1 MAKPNAVS
9 RGASKV
15 SQKKSKVSPKKAA
28 KRSWANWVWLLQLSI
43 CKRNQGRVSRQV
55 TFAAL
60 AVTVMMAAWSF
71 YGFLQGAMVPAFW
84 TSLAGEGDL
93 VAVYLPAG
101 LFLLSGCWISFRVVA
116 GWPKFSDF
124 LISVEAEM
132 VKVSWPSRG
141 ELYRASL
148 VVVVVI
154 FFMAVL
160 LFGFD
165 LFWRWLFQ
173 LIGVLKT

>member
-1 MAKPNAVS
+1 MAKANAVS
-9 RGASKV
+9 RGSATAS
-15 SQKKSKVSPKKAA
+15 QKKAA
-28 KRSWANWVWLLQLSI
+28 KRDFAWLRQLSI
-43 CKRNQGRVSRQV
+43 YKRNQGRVSRQV

-60 AVTVMMAAWSF
+60 AVTVTMAAWSF
-71 YGFLQGAMVPAFW
+71 YGFLQGGMVPGFW
-84 TSLAGEGDL
+84 TNLAGGSTL
-93 VAVYLPAG
+93 VAVYCPAG
-101 LFLLSGCWISFRVVA
+101 LFLLIGCWISFRVVA

>member
-1 MAKPNAVS
+1 MGKADAVS
-9 RGASKV
+9 RGARAV
-15 SQKKSKVSPKKAA
+15 SQKKPA
-28 KRSWANWVWLLQLSI
+28 KRGLAGLVWLFRLSI
-43 CKRNQGRVSRQV
+43 YKRNQGRVSRQV

-60 AVTVMMAAWSF
+60 VVTVMMAAWSF
-71 YGFLQGAMVPAFW
+71 YGFLQGGMVPQFW
-84 TSLAGEGDL
+84 RTLFEDSPLL
-93 VAVYLPAG
+93 RIYWPAG
-101 LFLLSGCWISFRVVA
+101 SFLLIGCWISFRVVA
-116 GWPKFSDF
+116 GWPRFSEF

-173 LIGVLKT
+173 TIGVLRS

>member
-1 MAKPNAVS
+1 MAKANAVS
-9 RGASKV
+9 QGAST
-15 SQKKSKVSPKKAA
+15 A
-28 KRSWANWVWLLQLSI
+28 KRSWWADWAWLLQLKI
-43 CKRNQGRVSRQV
+43 VKRNQGRVSRQV

-71 YGFLQGAMVPAFW
+71 YGFLQGGMVPAFW
-84 TSLAGEGDL
+84 TSLAGEEDL

-101 LFLLSGCWISFRVVA
+101 LFLMGGCWISFRVVA

>member
-1 MAKPNAVS
+1 MAKANAVS
-9 RGASKV
+9 RGASKG
-15 SQKKSKVSPKKAA
+15 SQKKAA

-84 TSLAGEGDL
+84 TSLTGESRL
-93 VAVYLPAG
+93 VYLPAG
-101 LFLLSGCWISFRVVA
+101 LFLLIGCWISFRVVA
-116 GWPKFSDF
+116 GWPRFSDF